1 MVTKERSRPM
11 KKTVLILIV
20 CLLASCAIVFGE
32 TQGNIP
38 YRDLTT
44 HWAREYVLPLSE
56 SGVFQGYDD
65 GTFKPDNK
73 ITVAEFIKIVMAALE
88 EEVTPG
94 TGNDWYLP
102 YVQRTEGKGI
112 VSQGE
117 FNEYNRPITRGE
129 IARMV
134 VRALKETPAEGNT
147 QFSDDHQLG
156 EDRGYIKQI
165 YALGIMGGYGDG
177 TFKAEGNATRGEAAR
192 VITSM
197 LNPEKRTVPEVVEVK
212 KDMVDF
218 SQRIE
223 DPTFLWENEKLYY
236 ITPQGDK
243 IDTLSNS
250 TLMTREEYNWYF
262 KTIYQFVQEHDLY
275 LTLRFSEKYSST
287 TFWIGISEENFNSHR
302 SAFYAFKIHNNGALE
317 GMEEFGHPFQI
328 YTDNLTDQ
336 ASYMAKVDVEPFL
349 RLSKVLIQRALGDRY
364 KEQYYTD
371 YETFQRNRSK
381 DEKYYGVIPRKGYT
395 IDKSLIYLSGPGGY
409 TVIYDIFKK

>member
-1 MVTKERSRPM
+1 M
-11 KKTVLILIV
+11 KKTILILIV

-32 TQGNIP
+32 TQGNSP

-56 SGVFQGYDD
+56 SGLFQGYND

-73 ITVAEFIKIVMAALE
+73 ITVAEFIKIVMAALG

-94 TGNDWYLP
+94 VGSHWYLP
-102 YVQRTEGKGI
+102 YVQRAEGKGI

-134 VRALKETPAEGNT
+134 VRALKDAPAEGNT

-156 EDRGYIKQI
+156 EDRGYIKTI

-197 LNPEKRTVPEVVEVK
+197 LNPEKRTIPEVVEVK

-223 DPTFLWENEKLYY
+223 GPSFLWEDEKLYY
-236 ITPQGDK
+236 ISPKGEK
-243 IDTLSNS
+243 FDTMTNS
-250 TLMTREEYNWYF
+250 TLMTREELNWYF

-275 LTLRFSEKYSST
+275 FTLRFSEVHSST
-287 TFWIGISEENFNSHR
+287 DFIVGISEENFNSYR
-302 SAFYAFKIHNNGALE
+302 SAFYSFRIHNNGSLE
-317 GMEEFGHPFQI
+317 GMEDLGHPFHI

-336 ASYMAKVDVEPFL
+336 ASYMAKVDVKPFL
-349 RLSKVLIQRALGDRY
+349 DLTKILLQQSLGDQY
-364 KEQYYTD
+364 QEQYYTD
-371 YETFQRNRSK
+371 YATFQINK
-381 DEKYYGVIPRKGYT
+381 VKEGPTGQYYGPIPLKSYT
-395 IDKSLIYLSGPGGY
+395 IGRSQIFLSSPGGFK
-409 TVIYDIFKK
+409 VAYDVYKK